1 MSMLV
6 FQEQKVGLMDDF
18 MGGLASISQ
27 SGFVAVK
34 LDTPRRGDRELY

>member
-6 FQEQKVGLMDDF
+6 FQEQKAGLVDDF

-34 LDTPRRGDRELY
+34 PDTPCRGDRELY